1 MIITTGV
8 SDGIPKDEIRV
19 THMRV
24 DLIFDNM
31 INITYE
37 KGVSVSNI
45 NITVELAK
53 EIGLIDLIKLEKLI

>member
-1 MIITTGV
+1 
-8 SDGIPKDEIRV
+8 
-19 THMRV
+19 
-24 DLIFDNM
+24 M

-53 EIGLIDLIKLEKLI
+53 EIGLIDLTKLEKLI